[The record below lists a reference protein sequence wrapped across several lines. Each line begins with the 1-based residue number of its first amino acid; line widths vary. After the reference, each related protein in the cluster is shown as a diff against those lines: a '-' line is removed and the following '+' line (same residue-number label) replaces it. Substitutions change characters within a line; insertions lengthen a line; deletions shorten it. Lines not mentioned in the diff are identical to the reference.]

1 MTDGL
6 PAFDELDNIRT
17 TLTTMLA
24 EDVADGAGMDSPRI
38 SRKRYEDTIF
48 ELITMGYVYG
58 ITVAGLDLNED
69 LPVSAERMREVADR
83 PTKGEDFRQRISNH
97 IDEYYRSVQER
108 RPTEQSE
115 DAAEDLRSTQDE
127 QAVETL
133 INRLAVVAETETHRA
148 INTGGLDGAEDYQK
162 SHPNVTVMK
171 TWVTMGDDRV
181 RDTHDYLEGATIP
194 ISARFYSYSGD
205 SALYPGDFMTAEE
218 NCNCRCLI
226 RYSTA

>member
-58 ITVAGLDLNED
+58 IEVAGLDLETD
-69 LPVSAERMREVADR
+69 LPVNAERMREVADR
-83 PTKGEDFRQRISNH
+83 PTKGEDFRQRMETH
-97 IDEYYRSVQER
+97 FREYEESPDPER
-108 RPTEQSE
+108 
-115 DAAEDLRSTQDE
+115 
-127 QAVETL
+127 L
-133 INRLAVVAETETHRA
+133 INQLSVIAETETHRA
-148 INTGGLDGAEDYQK
+148 INTGGLDGAEDYQR